1 MQHYTVNGSQQF
13 HRKQSKTAYGC
24 PKLIMWVENYSQWSK
39 IIYSHLIL
47 EQRGSKLHIKIT

>member
-1 MQHYTVNGSQQF
+1 MQHYTVQF